1 MRPIVA
7 AATFI
12 AVLSALPSAP
22 ASGQPQTL
30 TPTTTAPALAPA
42 PTPASAQEPKPAA
55 TAKQRA
61 WLKADARVCL
71 EFPTDVQVVKCS
83 EKYR

>member
-22 ASGQPQTL
+22 APGQPQTL
-30 TPTTTAPALAPA
+30 TSTSTAPALAPA
-42 PTPASAQEPKPAA
+42 PAQEPKPAA
-55 TAKQRA
+55 TAKQRT

-71 EFPTDVQVVKCS
+71 EFPTDMQVVKCS

>member
-7 AATFI
+7 AATFV
-12 AVLSALPSAP
+12 AVLAALPAVSAP
-22 ASGQPQTL
+22 GQPQTL
-30 TPTTTAPALAPA
+30 TPTTTAPAAASAPA
-42 PTPASAQEPKPAA
+42 QESKPAA
-55 TAKQRA
+55 TAKQRT

-71 EFPTDVQVVKCS
+71 EFPTDIQVVRCS